1 MQFDNDRGRFKS
13 LAYPTSIPKWIYFYK
28 VALFFGMA
36 AGLLITLGIIPQI
49 GFGQKQSRM
58 QSIKQDT
65 VATPSIFELGEITI
79 TIPKNRDMM
88 NRITAGEMELY
99 NKMEV
104 SKALDM
110 LPGVTLTASGPRNES
125 MVTVRGF
132 DLRQVPVYMDGIPVY
147 VPFDGYVDLARFTTF
162 DLSAIDVSKGFS
174 SVLYGPNSLGGA
186 INLVSRKPV
195 DKIEFDGAA
204 GIINTNGYRGNFNV
218 GSNLGKFYIQG
229 GYSYLHRDGF
239 RMSSAFL
246 PTAYEDGKE
255 RDNSYRSDKKYSLK
269 IGWTPNARNE
279 YVLGFIKQIG
289 SKGTPVYTG
298 NDTLNSLLKKPR
310 FWQWPEWN
318 KETYYFISRTNL
330 GSNHYISSRFYYDIF
345 KNSLFSYDDN
355 TYATMNKPSSF
366 KTWYNDF
373 SYGGSIEYGTTAIKN
388 HTLKA
393 ALHYKKDVHRENDLG
408 EPIQHFLDHT
418 ITIGAEDSYKI
429 GEKLVLVPGISVST
443 RKNTRAEEYNS
454 TTGKISPFAGAK
466 TSEAFNGQTG
476 LFYYFK
482 EKQKAGVVYSHKT
495 RFATIKD
502 RYSYRLGTAIP
513 NPDLKPETSDNF
525 ELNYSGN
532 YSNHIAFQAALFY
545 SRIANSIMSINNV
558 EPGRSQMQ
566 NAGRAAFLG
575 VELAL
580 DYHIANNF
588 LMGVTY
594 SYIQRNNLTRPSL
607 HYTDVPAIKVYG
619 YLQYQPLSTTRF
631 IISSEYN
638 ASRFSTS
645 YGTKAG
651 DFNLINVIAS
661 QKLWKYL
668 SAEAGLNNIFD
679 KNYSLVE
686 GFPEEGRNFF
696 FTLRWSL
703 TNPGN

>member
-1 MQFDNDRGRFKS
+1 MYTSNNRWYLKMSQHIVFFVCGTVFFISFCFIPRLG
-13 LAYPTSIPKWIYFYK
+13 LA
-28 VALFFGMA
+28 
-36 AGLLITLGIIPQI
+36 
-49 GFGQKQSRM
+49 QKQNRV
-58 QSIKQDT
+58 QAINKDSIK
-65 VATPSIFELGEITI
+65 TPSVFELGEITI
-79 TIPKNRDMM
+79 TIPKSRDMM
-88 NRITAGEMELY
+88 NRISASEMELN

-110 LPGVTLTASGPRNES
+110 LPGVILTASGPRNES

-186 INLVSRKPV
+186 INLVSRKPA
-195 DKIEFDGAA
+195 DKFEFDGAA
-204 GIINTNGYRGNFNV
+204 GIINTNGYRGNFNI
-218 GSNLGKFYIQG
+218 GSKLEKFYIQG
-229 GYSYLHRDGF
+229 GYSYLHRDAF
-239 RMSSAFL
+239 RMSSSFL
-246 PTAYEDGKE
+246 PTTYEDGKE
-255 RDNSYRSDKKYSLK
+255 RDNAYRTDKKYNLK
-269 IGWTPNARNE
+269 IGWTPNAGNE
-279 YVLGFIKQIG
+279 FVLGFIKQMG
-289 SKGTPVYTG
+289 TKGTPVYTG
-298 NDTLNSLLKKPR
+298 TDTLNSLLKKPR

-318 KETYYFISRTNL
+318 KETYYLITKTRL

-345 KNSLFSYDDN
+345 KNSLYSYDDN
-355 TYATMNKPSSF
+355 TYTTMNKPSAF

-373 SYGGSIEYGTTAIKN
+373 SYGGSVEYGTTAIKN
-388 HTLKA
+388 HKLKF

-408 EPIQHFLDHT
+408 EPIQHFIDHT
-418 ITIGAEDSYKI
+418 TTAGIEDSYKI
-429 GEKLVLVPGISVST
+429 SDKLILVPGISVSI
-443 RKNTRAEEYNS
+443 RKNARAEEYNS

-476 LFYYFK
+476 LFYYFR
-482 EKQKAGVVYSHKT
+482 EKQKTGIIYSHKT

-513 NPDLKPETSDNF
+513 NPDLKPEISDNF
-525 ELNYSGN
+525 ELNYSGS

-545 SRIANSIMSINNV
+545 SSITNSIMSINNV

-566 NAGRAAFLG
+566 NAGKAEFYGAEF
-575 VELAL
+575 AL
-580 DYHIANNF
+580 DYPITYNLLAGVNF
-588 LMGVTY
+588 
-594 SYIQRNNLTRPSL
+594 SYIQRHNLTRPTL
-607 HYTDVPAIKVYG
+607 HFTDVPATKLYG
-619 YLQYQPLSTTRF
+619 YLQYQPLSTTR
-631 IISSEYN
+631 IIVSSEYN
-638 ASRFSTS
+638 ASRYSTS

-651 DFNLINVIAS
+651 DFNLVNVMAS
-661 QKLWKYL
+661 QKLWKFL

-696 FTLRWSL
+696 FTLRWTL
-703 TNPGN
+703 ANP